1 MIVIDIFKENH
12 RFSEQTSHPAPGS
25 VDGAANLAASSGG
38 EVEMPVGAVLVQT
51 LYTDIPLNGADNSA
65 SVTLN
70 FAPTFVVATSSIAI
84 YQHQVNAL
92 GSYFFGIATIDSY
105 QTSQGGVIQSVFP
118 VLTSNDV
125 VSITFYLAIAVSD
138 VPVSEVGT
146 NNAVTG
152 TFMVQGFD

>member
-1 MIVIDIFKENH
+1 LPEEIMNFRRPQARPASLIGRPSANIAKRPNSTIAGGVGRASYGRMIVIDIFKENH

-92 GSYFFGIATIDSY
+92 GSYF
-105 QTSQGGVIQSVFP
+105 
-118 VLTSNDV
+118 
-125 VSITFYLAIAVSD
+125 LAL
-138 VPVSEVGT
+138 
-146 NNAVTG
+146 
-152 TFMVQGFD
+152 QL